1 MQDIC
6 KLSEESDAEKEK
18 WEKDIFFPLG
28 FLEIWF
34 SQSEIK
40 SWEFIWR
47 QQQVVEVNS
56 GCNEVSMK
64 LQKPNSASNQSLS
77 QQSNGSSP
85 KLWIPDFGESVFPFE
100 HLNLRNRVRVILLRH
115 QLPRK
120 LKIQRRTFIHK
131 FILLI
136 LSNGQTLNCLQIF
149 WYKINLLQVFN
160 LSPNLWNFSIFIC
173 NSVCSAEL
181 TSNFSNNHLLL
192 VTAPQQGCS
201 TILSHQHQW
210 CTTITTRGAPSSPP
224 PSPSPPPPE
233 QRRCKPKREQR
244 EPASA
249 SASIDQ
255 HESAWASIRINQHQ
269 SVTMF

>member
-1 MQDIC
+1 MYQ
-6 KLSEESDAEKEK
+6 KTTTR
-18 WEKDIFFPLG
+18 FFFIVYLFHRTIWNARYLQAVRRIGRRKGEMGYFLPLG

-120 LKIQRRTFIHK
+120 LKIQRRTFIHN
-131 FILLI
+131 FILLK
-136 LSNGQTLNCLQIF
+136 TQIYSF
-149 WYKINLLQVFN
+149 GV
-160 LSPNLWNFSIFIC
+160 PNLWPFLQ
-173 NSVCSAEL
+173 VC
-181 TSNFSNNHLLL
+181 
-192 VTAPQQGCS
+192 P
-201 TILSHQHQW
+201 W
-210 CTTITTRGAPSSPP
+210 CC
-224 PSPSPPPPE
+224 
-233 QRRCKPKREQR
+233 QLFKPWIGY
-244 EPASA
+244 SL
-249 SASIDQ
+249 I
-255 HESAWASIRINQHQ
+255 WYQ
-269 SVTMF
+269 S